1 MSSFYALMH
10 VPGCNAVVFQLMV
23 PKNSLL
29 EPDAERTSARGA
41 FKFAL
46 TNTHVMTMYAH
57 AHSIATK
64 V

>member
-1 MSSFYALMH
+1 MH
-10 VPGCNAVVFQLMV
+10 VPGCSAVVIQMNV
-23 PKNSLL
+23 PKHLLL

-46 TNTHVMTMYAH
+46 TNTHVMIMYAH
-57 AHSIATK
+57 VHLIATK